1 MSNITQDEFEF
12 SETGDTSETEKDL
25 LPLKKGEISQS
36 VVNGT
41 DWTVETILSQ
51 INKGN
56 IQLDPKFQRR
66 DAWGV
71 DRKSKFIES
80 LILGFP
86 IPQLVLAEVKGKKG
100 SYLVIDGKQRL
111 LSIRQFAAAND
122 DPKYTQLRLKNLDL
136 RPELEGKVFDDLKLD
151 ANLDDDLRA
160 FENSPIRTVVIK
172 NWATESFLYHVFLR
186 LNTGSL
192 PLSPQELR
200 QALHPGPFVDF
211 ADEAASQSNALKEIL
226 KNKGPDFRMRDVE
239 LLVRFYAFRLFM
251 SEYTG
256 DLKGI
261 LDLACNILNE
271 KWADEDVE
279 IRALSKEFE
288 FAFDA
293 SKIIFGEKSVF
304 KKWTTAGYESRF
316 NRAIF
321 DVVMHYFSDPVVR
334 DAAVAKRQEVEDAFK
349 DLCVHDQAFLGAIE
363 KTTKSLDATHIR
375 FSRWAT
381 ALNESIGSKIP
392 VPMLKN
398 GRIV

>member
-1 MSNITQDEFEF
+1 MSENTQDEIEF
-12 SETGDTSETEKDL
+12 KEIGDTSESERDL
-25 LPLKKGEISQS
+25 LPLKRGEISQA

-66 DAWGV
+66 DAWGG

-86 IPQLVLAEVKGKKG
+86 VPQLVLAEAKGKKG

-122 DPKYTQLRLKNLDL
+122 DPVYTQLRLRDLDL
-136 RPELEGKVFDDLKLD
+136 RPELDGKILDDLKSD

-160 FENSPIRTVVIK
+160 FENAPIRTVVLK
-172 NWATESFLYHVFLR
+172 NWSSESFLYHVFLR

-200 QALHPGPFVDF
+200 QALHPGVFVDF
-211 ADEAASQSNALKEIL
+211 ADETASNSNALKEIL

-239 LLVRFYAFRLFM
+239 LLVRFYAFHYFM
-251 SEYTG
+251 QEYTG

-261 LDLACNILNE
+261 LDIACGRLNE
-271 KWADEDVE
+271 RWGKDEPE
-279 IRALSKEFE
+279 IRQLSQEFE
-288 FAFDA
+288 SAFQA
-293 SKIIFGEKSVF
+293 AKAVFGEKSVF
-304 KKWTTAGYESRF
+304 RKWTTSGYETRF

-321 DVVMHYFSDPVVR
+321 DVVMHYFADPIVR
-334 DAAVAKRQEVEDAFK
+334 DSAVANKQAVEDQFK
-349 DLCVHDQAFLGAIE
+349 TLCVQDQMFLGAIE

-375 FSRWAT
+375 FSKWAS
-381 ALNESIGSKIP
+381 ALNESLGTKIP
-392 VPMLKN
+392 VPMLIN

>member
-56 IQLDPKFQRR
+56 IHLDPKFQRR
-66 DAWGV
+66 DAWGI

-86 IPQLVLAEVKGKKG
+86 LPQLVLAEVKGKKG

-111 LSIRQFAAAND
+111 LSLRQFAAAND

-160 FENSPIRTVVIK
+160 FDNSPIRTVVIK

-239 LLVRFYAFRLFM
+239 LLVRFYAFRLFV
-251 SEYTG
+251 SEYSG

-279 IRALSKEFE
+279 IRALTRS
-288 FAFDA
+288 
-293 SKIIFGEKSVF
+293 SNLHLMHRKSYSV
-304 KKWTTAGYESRF
+304 
-316 NRAIF
+316 
-321 DVVMHYFSDPVVR
+321 
-334 DAAVAKRQEVEDAFK
+334 
-349 DLCVHDQAFLGAIE
+349 
-363 KTTKSLDATHIR
+363 KSLY
-375 FSRWAT
+375 
-381 ALNESIGSKIP
+381 
-392 VPMLKN
+392 
-398 GRIV
+398 